1 MITCAITGSNGVL
14 GKKLKRTLPYKFY
27 EFKKDIRN
35 KKDVEEWVLKK
46 NSEYSDPLM
55 MGGVLM
61 KATIELY
68 LSQLSDENINHLLD
82 VVAESIQHIRRQSDF
97 SDLNKEKRVLH

>member
-1 MITCAITGSNGVL
+1 MEN
-14 GKKLKRTLPYKFY
+14 
-27 EFKKDIRN
+27 KDMNRFAN
-35 KKDVEEWVLKK
+35 ECTEWLLKK
-46 NSEYSDPLM
+46 HSEYSDPLM

-68 LSQLSDENINHLLD
+68 LSQLSDEDINHLLD
-82 VVAESIQHIRRQSDF
+82 VVAESIPHIRRQSDF